1 MTWVIL
7 GANGQLGKELFLLL
21 KNLNQDVIG
30 VTKNEID
37 LEKPEEIAQK
47 LSKFNAS
54 ILINAAAY
62 TQVDKAEEEIEKANI
77 INGLAVGK
85 IGKFAFEN
93 NISLVHI
100 STDYV
105 FDGNSNIAYKETD
118 LPNPQ
123 SVYGKSKLLGE
134 NELLKNNPNAYILRT
149 AWVYGEYRNNFPK
162 IIAKKLKNGE
172 NLEVVNDQIGSPT
185 WTKDLSKAIIEIVN
199 KQPESGIYN
208 VTNTDK
214 CSWFEFAQE
223 ICKSLNIDI
232 NKIKETT
239 SEKFIRPAK
248 RPKYSVLANEK
259 WIKAGLTPLQNWK
272 SAWKEAATSVL
283 VKD

>member
-7 GANGQLGKELFLLL
+7 GANGQLGKELHVLL
-21 KNLNQDVIG
+21 KNSNQDVIG
-30 VTKNEID
+30 VTRNEID

-47 LSKFNAS
+47 LSKFKPS

-85 IGKFAFEN
+85 IGKFASEN

-105 FDGNSNIAYKETD
+105 FDGNSKIAYKETD

-123 SVYGKSKLLGE
+123 SAYVKSKLLGE

-149 AWVYGEYRNNFPK
+149 AWVYGEYGNNFPK

-199 KQPESGIYN
+199 KQPETGIYH

-232 NKIKETT
+232 KKIEETT

-248 RPKYSVLANEK
+248 RPKFSVLANEK
-259 WIKAGLTPLQNWK
+259 WIKAGLNPLQNWK